1 MGVLRDHDLGK
12 YIAKGYSVFAETGT
26 GTGTAVSHAMGF
38 PFRHIYS
45 CDIDEKQIEHLATT
59 RYANDKRVC
68 LFPTDSETYIET
80 LFNAPNP
87 YITEDNLVV
96 WFLDS
101 HFPGF
106 DLHGAAIDAEK
117 DLDIRLPLHN
127 ELRLLHHYAREH
139 DVIICDDLRIYEH
152 IPVRGQNMDEIGY
165 GHAAA
170 YDKPL
175 PLADWE
181 NTHVIKRDYRDTGY
195 LILEPRSLV

>member
-1 MGVLRDHDLGK
+1 
-12 YIAKGYSVFAETGT
+12 VFAETGT

-38 PFRHIYS
+38 PFRYIYS

-59 RYANDKRVC
+59 RYAHDPRISLYPMN
-68 LFPTDSETYIET
+68 SEDYLEE
-80 LFNAPNP
+80 LLGGSAPR
-87 YITEDNLVV
+87 ISEDDLAV

-117 DLDIRLPLHN
+117 NLDVRLPLHN
-127 ELRLLHHYAREH
+127 ELRILYHYAREH

-152 IPVRGQNMDEIGY
+152 GPFAGKNMDEIGY

-181 NTHVIKRDYRDTGY
+181 TTHTIKRDYRDTGY
-195 LILEPRSLV
+195 LILEPKTL